1 MMKHYAGLKEIE
13 LKLMT
18 SLREK
23 GYKMTPQRLEIIRI
37 LSRDTSHPGAL
48 DILQKVREKAPQIS
62 MSTVYYTL
70 DMLKRE
76 GLIGEL
82 EFYNKDNR
90 YDINVADHI
99 NLICRRCGKIEDF
112 MEALPFSYKMIEEHT
127 GFRPEGMR
135 FEYYGYCRECRR
147 NEKQ

>member
-23 GYKMTPQRLEIIRI
+23 GYKLTPQRLEIIKL
-37 LSRDTSHPGAL
+37 LSHDRSHPGAR
-48 DILQKVREKAPQIS
+48 DILQRVRQIVPQIS

-70 DMLKRE
+70 DMLKKE
-76 GLIGEL
+76 GLIREL
-82 EFYNKDNR
+82 EFYDRDNR

-112 MEALPFSYKMIEEHT
+112 TEALPFSYKMIEEHT
-127 GFRPEGMR
+127 GFRPEMMR
-135 FEYYGYCRECRR
+135 FEYYGYCKECRDKKKR
-147 NEKQ
+147 